1 MFDLK
6 NIGKCE
12 LCVLAKQVRAR
23 MIEIGEAAKVNHMWD
38 QELMDEYEE
47 CATELEQLR
56 DHLHEFESRKYAPI
70 RTVADAVADV
80 YDFHETEKA
89 DCFVE
94 AHREIIRHGMRLI
107 GVSFDPAGA
116 DSDPR

>member
-1 MFDLK
+1 MVDLK

-23 MIEIGEAAKVNHMWD
+23 MIEIGEAAKVNHTWD

-80 YDFHETEKA
+80 YFCEKEKA
-89 DCFVE
+89 DYFVE